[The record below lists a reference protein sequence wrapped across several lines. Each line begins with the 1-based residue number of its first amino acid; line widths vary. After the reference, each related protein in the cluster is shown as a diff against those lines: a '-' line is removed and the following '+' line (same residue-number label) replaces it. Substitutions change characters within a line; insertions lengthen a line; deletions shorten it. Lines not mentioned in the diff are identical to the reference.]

1 MTDQQNPV
9 VLITGSARRIG
20 AEMARHFHQAGFNI
34 ALHYRSSAH
43 DAQQL
48 ADELNRQ
55 RPDSA
60 HSFQADM
67 NNMAEVTAMAEQ
79 VLEHYRRLDVLIN
92 NASGFYPTAA
102 GSVTEQQ
109 WDELINS
116 NVKAAFF
123 LSQALTPALKKQRGC
138 IINIVDIHAEKP
150 MKKHSVYCMAKAA
163 LRMMTLS
170 LAKELAPDIRVNGV
184 SPGAI
189 LWPEHEDSQQQQA
202 ILERIALGK
211 TGNADDIAEAVL
223 FLATKAPYITGQII
237 AVDGGRS
244 LNM

>member
-9 VLITGSARRIG
+9 VLVTGSARRIG
-20 AEMARHFHQAGFNI
+20 AEMARHFHKAGFNT
-34 ALHYRSSAH
+34 ALHYRSSAD

-48 ADELNRQ
+48 ADDLNRQ
-55 RPDSA
+55 RHNSA
-60 HSFQADM
+60 HCFQADM

-79 VLEHYRRLDVLIN
+79 VLQHYRRLDVLIN
-92 NASGFYPTAA
+92 NASGFYPTAV
-102 GSVTEQQ
+102 GSVTGQQ

-123 LSQALTPALKKQRGC
+123 LSQALIPALQKQQGC

-150 MKKHSVYCMAKAA
+150 MKKHPVYCMAKAA

-189 LWPEHEDSQQQQA
+189 LWPEDENSAQQEA
-202 ILERIALGK
+202 ILERIPMRK
-211 TGNADDIAEAVL
+211 TGATEDIAKTAL
-223 FLATKAPYITGQII
+223 FLATDAPYITGQII